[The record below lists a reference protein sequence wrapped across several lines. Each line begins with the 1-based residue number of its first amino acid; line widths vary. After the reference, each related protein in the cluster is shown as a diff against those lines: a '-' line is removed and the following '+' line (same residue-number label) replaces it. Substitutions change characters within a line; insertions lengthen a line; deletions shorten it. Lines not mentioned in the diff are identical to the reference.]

1 MGKLDERAF
10 GAIVAGC
17 KGCEGKV
24 FEVGTFIDR
33 ALAVMLGAPQSDG
46 RWIHDGHKFID
57 GVYRIQCVRCRGE
70 AFSRTECRR
79 CHRVHGL
86 VQAMEKPSRLAVPQ
100 RCPSC
105 RGLEFAV
112 TALAPAVVR
121 VGEGR
126 PAAPTAT
133 AHFGGAGFHVVQ
145 ITCETC
151 EWISVAEGCPLCGG
165 PGPLRAR
172 PG

>member
-17 KGCEGKV
+17 KSCHGKV
-24 FEVGTFIDR
+24 FEIGTFLDR
-33 ALAVMLGAPQSDG
+33 AMPVMLGTPQSEG

-57 GVYRIQCVRCRGE
+57 GVYRIQCVRCRAE
-70 AFSRTECRR
+70 AFTSKDCPR
-79 CHRVHGL
+79 CHRAHAL
-86 VQAMEKPSRLAVPQ
+86 AHATRSASRLAVPQ

-105 RGLEFAV
+105 KGHDFVV
-112 TALAPAVVR
+112 TALAAAVSR
-121 VGEGR
+121 IGEGR
-126 PAAPTAT
+126 PAAPTPV
-133 AHFGGAGFHVVQ
+133 AHFGGPAFHVVQ

-151 EWISVAEGCPLCGG
+151 EWVAVAEGCPLCGG